1 MQLDRWQTKA
11 TWREGE
17 ARVSGTAP
25 WELKPSGT
33 EMGQETWTL
42 TAILFKTTKGT
53 QRAKVSRGRSEL
65 CKFSTSQDETQTS
78 KKHVI
83 QKATTFFWFSGP
95 VLGCR
100 LPDWAG

>member
-1 MQLDRWQTKA
+1 MELDRWQTKA

-17 ARVSGTAP
+17 AGVSGTAP
-25 WELKPSGT
+25 WELKPSGA
-33 EMGQETWTL
+33 EGQETWTL
-42 TAILFKTTKGT
+42 TSSSSELLSTG
-53 QRAKVSRGRSEL
+53 RAKVSRGRSEL
-65 CKFSTSQDETQTS
+65 CKFSTSRDETQTS

-95 VLGCR
+95 VLGYS